1 MSSLCIFNYIIF
13 CCNNEFFQFF
23 FSEPVNVKLISS
35 FSQRESGAGVQHNE
49 NDTEKNLIYL
59 KEWTKSTTR
68 TGTHWLPDGNFTQK
82 STGGKEGEI
91 PFFPLS
97 SCIQVQYRQS
107 FEPGYNNP
115 LLQRPTNTSFFL
127 TQVKNLTEEMA
138 TLDENISKL
147 TKEKK
152 SLQEAHQQ
160 VLDDLQAEEDK
171 VNTLSKAKVK
181 LEQQVDDVGWLYL
194 HVFPGLFVHP

>member
-1 MSSLCIFNYIIF
+1 MTRATGILMVLHCYTGHTKGPVCKELFDLTGDKV
-13 CCNNEFFQFF
+13 
-23 FSEPVNVKLISS
+23 FS
-35 FSQRESGAGVQHNE
+35 
-49 NDTEKNLIYL
+49 
-59 KEWTKSTTR
+59 
-68 TGTHWLPDGNFTQK
+68 
-82 STGGKEGEI
+82 
-91 PFFPLS
+91 
-97 SCIQVQYRQS
+97 IQVQYRQS
-107 FEPGYNNP
+107 FEPSYDNP
-115 LLQRPTNTSFFL
+115 FLQSLRNTFSFL

-181 LEQQVDDVGWLYL
+181 LEQQVDDVSWLCP
-194 HVFPGLFVHP
+194 HISPGLFLHHFQFPGV